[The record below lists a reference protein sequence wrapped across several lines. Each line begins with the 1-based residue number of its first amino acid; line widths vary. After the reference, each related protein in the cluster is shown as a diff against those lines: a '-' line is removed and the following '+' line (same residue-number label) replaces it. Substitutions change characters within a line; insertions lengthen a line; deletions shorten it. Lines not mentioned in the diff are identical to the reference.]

1 MKIVLA
7 SRNAHKIKE
16 LEAFLKPV
24 DPSIE
29 ILSLDDIGYEGDID
43 ENGTTFEENAAIKA
57 ETVAAL
63 GYIAV
68 ADDSGLAVDALDGA
82 PGVYSARYAG
92 GHGDDHANNMLLLEH
107 MKDVADKDR
116 TASFV
121 SVIACAFPRGTH
133 ETILSRGECKG
144 TVLHAYR
151 GTGGFGYDPLF
162 YYAPFD
168 KTYAEMNAE
177 EKNQISHRARAM
189 EGFIAKFKAY
199 LKENNT

>member
-16 LEAFLKPV
+16 LEAFLKPI

-29 ILSLDDIGYEGDID
+29 ILSLDDIGFEGDID

-57 ETVAAL
+57 ETIAAL

-68 ADDSGLAVDALDGA
+68 ADDSGLAVDALNGA

-92 GHGDDHANNMLLLEH
+92 EHGDDHANNMLLLEH
-107 MKDVADKDR
+107 LKDVKDEER

-121 SVIACAFPRGTH
+121 SVIACAFPDHSH
-133 ETILSRGECKG
+133 ETMISRGECPG

-151 GTGGFGYDPLF
+151 GNGGFGYDPLF

-168 KTYAEMNAE
+168 KTYAEMTPE
-177 EKNQISHRARAM
+177 EKNSISHRARAM
-189 EGFIAKFKAY
+189 GGFASAFKAY
-199 LKENNT
+199 LKENH

>member
-16 LEAFLKPV
+16 LEAFLKPI

-29 ILSLDDIGYEGDID
+29 ILSLDDIGFEGDID

-57 ETVAAL
+57 ETIAAL

-68 ADDSGLAVDALDGA
+68 ADDSGLAVDALNGA

-92 GHGDDHANNMLLLEH
+92 EHGDDHANNMLLLEH
-107 MKDVADKDR
+107 LKDVKDEER

-121 SVIACAFPRGTH
+121 PVIACAFPDHSH
-133 ETILSRGECKG
+133 ETMISRGECPG

-151 GTGGFGYDPLF
+151 GNGGFGYDPLL

-168 KTYAEMNAE
+168 KTYAEMMPE
-177 EKNQISHRARAM
+177 EKNSISHRARAM
-189 EGFIAKFKAY
+189 EGFASAFKAY
-199 LKENNT
+199 LKENH